1 MFKEV
6 FLNMN
11 YGRSFDKG
19 EKRARKLLEGKSQ
32 AQSDQCY
39 SMIQEKCAK
48 EVF

>member
-32 AQSDQCY
+32 AQSDQLLKYDSGKMC
-39 SMIQEKCAK
+39 
-48 EVF
+48 